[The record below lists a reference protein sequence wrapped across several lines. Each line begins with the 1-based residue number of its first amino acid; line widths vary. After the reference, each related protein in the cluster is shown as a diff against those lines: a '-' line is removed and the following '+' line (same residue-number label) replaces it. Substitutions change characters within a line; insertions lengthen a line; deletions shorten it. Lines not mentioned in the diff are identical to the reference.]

1 MGAVDSQA
9 VPGFKSC
16 LFFKQWGGVR
26 KDRTGRQLNGRTY
39 DEMPKVRRTISIE
52 LAA

>member
-1 MGAVDSQA
+1 MRKQCRAARVA
-9 VPGFKSC
+9 F
-16 LFFKQWGGVR
+16 FFKQWGVR

-39 DEMPKVRRTISIE
+39 DETPKVRRTTRIE